1 MSATRVPLGRRAF
14 LKTMSGGLALGA
26 AVPTRAR
33 AQQAELKIGY
43 MPHPIHEN
51 SIKWMKVWAA
61 ERKVTLTPV
70 PTSYEVYVEKMT
82 ANLTS
87 RGGQYDIIWH
97 NDDWGQLW
105 GRYLEPVDDVAAI
118 KKMNRFLYEP
128 PFVWEGKD
136 TGVAFVETIGT
147 FFYRTDLLS
156 EGEFPKTWDDLVKT
170 SQRLQKDG
178 KVKWGFTGGMKY
190 PHGWFTF
197 FWSIWAN
204 GGDLLL
210 PVHERRNE
218 ELAKAGW
225 KSGLAEPEA
234 VQAVEFWWDN
244 IKTHK
249 IAPPG
254 QPGYSRD
261 DANAIFMAGDAA
273 ITMADTTLYGKFNDP
288 KQSKVAGKISVASF
302 PMGPRAKFK
311 SIAWRDA
318 WAWAIPIHVDPAK
331 KKLAKDLL
339 NWINLNHEAQ
349 VDLWKATGGFPP
361 NEEVQRE
368 LIKTDPVFRKF
379 RAATVESEKIIH
391 GAFYFA
397 RWPEFFATGI
407 DHLVKAVTGP
417 RDAIKATLV
426 EGGKKMSEIAAR
438 A

>member
-1 MSATRVPLGRRAF
+1 MNRRRFLG
-14 LKTMSGGLALGA
+14 LTGGTLAVGLGA
-26 AVPTRAR
+26 PSIGR
-33 AQQAELKIGY
+33 AQSMELKIGY

-51 SIKWMKVWAA
+51 SIKWMKLWAA
-61 ERKVTLTPV
+61 EHKVNLTPV

-82 ANLTS
+82 ANLAS
-87 RGGQYDIIWH
+87 RGGQYDVIWH

-105 GRYLEPVDDVAAI
+105 GRYLEPVDDVPAI

-147 FFYRTDLLS
+147 FFYRTDLLKES
-156 EGEFPKTWDDLVKT
+156 EFPRTWDDFVKT

-178 KVKWGFTGGMKY
+178 KVKWGFAGGMKY

-204 GGDLLL
+204 GGDLMMPL
-210 PVHERRNE
+210 HERRND

-225 KSGLAEPEA
+225 KAAIDSPEA

-288 KQSKVAGKISVASF
+288 KQSKVAVKISVASF
-302 PMGPRAKFK
+302 PMGPRAKYK

-318 WAWAIPIHVDPAK
+318 WAWAIPIHVDSAK
-331 KKLAKDLL
+331 KKAAKDLL
-339 NWINLNHEAQ
+339 NWINLNEEAQ
-349 VDLWKATGGFPP
+349 IDLWKATGGFPP
-361 NEEVQRE
+361 NEEVQKK
-368 LIKTDPVFRKF
+368 LIQSDPVFRKF

-391 GAFYFA
+391 GAYYFP

-407 DHLVKAVTGP
+407 DHMVKAVTGP
-417 RDAIKATLV
+417 RDGIKAALA
-426 EGGKKMSEIAAR
+426 EGSKKMSEIAAR

>member
-1 MSATRVPLGRRAF
+1 MHTHRLLRGLVWVSLVVL
-14 LKTMSGGLALGA
+14 LLALLPVA
-26 AVPTRAR
+26 AWSAV
-33 AQQAELKIGY
+33 ELKVGY

-61 ERKVTLTPV
+61 QNNVTLTQVPV
-70 PTSYEVYVEKMT
+70 SYEVYVEKMT

-97 NDDWGQLW
+97 NDDWGQIW

-118 KKMNRFLYEP
+118 KKMTRFILEP

-136 TGVAFVETIGT
+136 TGVPFVETVGT
-147 FFYRTDLLS
+147 FFYRTDLLK
-156 EGEFPKTWDDLVKT
+156 ENEFPRTWDELVKV
-170 SQRLQKDG
+170 SQRLQKEG
-178 KVKWGFTGGMKY
+178 KVKWGFVGGMKY

-210 PVHERRNE
+210 PIHERRNA

-225 KSGLAEPEA
+225 KSGIAQPEA
-234 VQAVEFWWDN
+234 VQAVEFWWDA

-249 IAPPG
+249 ISPPG
-254 QPGYSRD
+254 LPGYSRD

-288 KQSKVAGKISVASF
+288 KQSKVAGKISVAPF
-302 PMGPRAKFK
+302 IMGPSAKFK

-318 WAWAIPIHVDPAK
+318 WAWAIPNHIAPEK
-331 KKLAKDLL
+331 KKAAKELL
-339 NWINLNHEAQ
+339 NWLNLNQEAQ

-361 NEEVQRE
+361 NEDVQRE
-368 LIKTDPVFRKF
+368 LMKSDPVFRKF
-379 RAATVESEKIIH
+379 RGATVESEKLIH

-407 DHLVKAVTGP
+407 DYMVKAVTGP
-417 RDAIKATLV
+417 REGIKPTLE
-426 EGGKKMSEIAAR
+426 EGAKAMSEIAAR
-438 A
+438 P

>member
-1 MSATRVPLGRRAF
+1 MTHPTPSVTRRTFLRAA
-14 LKTMSGGLALGA
+14 SGGLALAAGA
-26 AVPTRAR
+26 PAVAR
-33 AQQAELKIGY
+33 AQQMELKIGY

-51 SIKWMKVWAA
+51 SIKWMKVWAG
-61 ERKVTLTPV
+61 EHKVTLTLV

-87 RGGQYDIIWH
+87 KGGQYDIIWH

-118 KKMNRFLYEP
+118 KKMSRFIYEP

-147 FFYRTDLLS
+147 FFYRTDLIKES
-156 EGEFPKTWDDLVKT
+156 EFPRTWDEMVKLG
-170 SQRLQKDG
+170 QGLQKDG
-178 KVKWGFTGGMKY
+178 KVKWGFAGGMKY

-204 GGDLLL
+204 GGDLML
-210 PVHERRNE
+210 PIHERRNE
-218 ELAKAGW
+218 MLAKQGW
-225 KSGLAEPEA
+225 KSAIGEPEA

-249 IAPPG
+249 ISPPG

-288 KQSKVAGKISVASF
+288 KQSKVAGKISVAPF
-302 PMGPRAKFK
+302 PMGPRARFK

-318 WAWAIPIHVDPAK
+318 WAWAIPNHIDGGK
-331 KKLAKDLL
+331 KKVAKELL

-349 VDLWKATGGFPP
+349 VDLWKSTGGFPP
-361 NEEVQRE
+361 NEDVQKE

-407 DHLVKAVTGP
+407 DYMVKAVTGP
-417 RDAIKATLV
+417 REGIKATLA
-426 EGGKKMSEIAAR
+426 EGAQKMGEIAAR

>member
-1 MSATRVPLGRRAF
+1 MSEQRVTVNRRTF
-14 LKTMSGGLALGA
+14 LRTVGGGLALGLGA
-26 AVPTRAR
+26 AAPAR
-33 AQQAELKIGY
+33 AQQMELKIGY

-51 SIKWMKVWAA
+51 SIKWMKVWAT
-61 ERKVTLTPV
+61 EHKVTLTPV

-87 RGGQYDIIWH
+87 RGGQYDVIWH

-118 KKMNRFLYEP
+118 KKMTRFILEP

-136 TGVAFVETIGT
+136 TGVPFVETIGT
-147 FFYRTDLLS
+147 FFYRTDLLKES
-156 EGEFPKTWDDLVKT
+156 EFPRTWEDLVKT
-170 SQRLQKDG
+170 GQRLQKDG

-210 PVHERRNE
+210 PIHERRSE
-218 ELAKAGW
+218 ELGKHGW
-225 KSGLAEPEA
+225 KAAIAEPEA

-249 IAPPG
+249 IIPPG

-288 KQSKVAGKISVASF
+288 KQSKVAGKISVAPF
-302 PMGPRAKFK
+302 PMGPRARFK

-318 WAWAIPIHVDPAK
+318 WAWAIPVHIDPAK
-331 KKLAKDLL
+331 KKVAKELL
-339 NWINLNHEAQ
+339 NWINLNREAQ
-349 VDLWKATGGFPP
+349 VDLWKSTGGFPP
-361 NEEVQRE
+361 NEEVQKE
-368 LIKTDPVFRKF
+368 LIKTDAVFRKF
-379 RAATVESEKIIH
+379 RAATIESEKLIH

-397 RWPEFFATGI
+397 RWPEFFATAI
-407 DHLVKAVTGP
+407 DHMVKAVTGR
-417 RDAIKATLV
+417 RDAIKPTLA
-426 EGGKKMSEIAAR
+426 EGAKKMSEIAAR
-438 A
+438 V

>member
-1 MSATRVPLGRRAF
+1 MVHRRAF
-14 LKTMSGGLALGA
+14 LRTVGSAVAAAGLGL
-26 AVPTRAR
+26 PRPAR
-33 AQQAELKIGY
+33 AQQMELKIGY

-61 ERKVTLTPV
+61 EHKVTLTLV

-105 GRYLEPVDDVAAI
+105 GRYLEPVDIPAI
-118 KKMNRFLYEP
+118 KKMSRFLYEP

-147 FFYRTDLLS
+147 FFYRTDLIKES
-156 EGEFPKTWDDLVKT
+156 EFPKSWDELVKLG
-170 SQRLQKDG
+170 QRLQKDG

-210 PVHERRNE
+210 PLHERRNE
-218 ELAKAGW
+218 ELAKHGW
-225 KSGLAEPEA
+225 KAAIAEPEA
-234 VQAVEFWWDN
+234 VQAVEFWWDA

-249 IAPPG
+249 IIPPG

-288 KQSKVAGKISVASF
+288 KQSKVAGRISVASF
-302 PMGPRAKFK
+302 PMGPRARFK

-318 WAWAIPIHVDPAK
+318 WAWAIPIHVDAGK
-331 KKLAKDLL
+331 KKVAKELL
-339 NWINLNHEAQ
+339 NWINLSHDAQ

-361 NEEVQRE
+361 NEEVQKE

-407 DHLVKAVTGP
+407 DHMVRAVTGP
-417 RDAIKATLV
+417 RDQIKATLA
-426 EGGKKMSEIAAR
+426 EGAKKMSEIASR

>member
-1 MSATRVPLGRRAF
+1 MNRRRF
-14 LKTMSGGLALGA
+14 LTLTGGTLAAGLGA
-26 AVPTRAR
+26 PAVGR
-33 AQQAELKIGY
+33 AQSTELKIGY

-51 SIKWMKVWAA
+51 SIKWMKVWAN
-61 ERKVTLTPV
+61 EHKVTLTLV

-87 RGGQYDIIWH
+87 RGGQYDVIWH

-105 GRYLEPVDDVAAI
+105 GRYLEPVDDVPAI

-147 FFYRTDLLS
+147 FFYRTDLLKES
-156 EGEFPKTWDDLVKT
+156 EFPKNWDDFVKT

-204 GGDLLL
+204 GGDLMVPL
-210 PVHERRNE
+210 HERRNE
-218 ELAKAGW
+218 ELARAGW
-225 KSGLAEPEA
+225 RAAIDTAEA

-302 PMGPRAKFK
+302 PMGPRARFK

-318 WAWAIPIHVDPAK
+318 WAWAIPIHVDGAK
-331 KKLAKDLL
+331 KKMAKEML
-339 NWINLNHEAQ
+339 NWINLNKEAQ

-361 NEEVQRE
+361 NEEVQKE
-368 LIKTDPVFRKF
+368 LIKTDAVFRKF

-391 GAFYFA
+391 GAYYFA

-407 DHLVKAVTGP
+407 DHMVQAVTGP
-417 RDAIKATLV
+417 RDGIKATLA
-426 EGGKKMSEIAAR
+426 EGAKKMGEIASR

>member
-1 MSATRVPLGRRAF
+1 
-14 LKTMSGGLALGA
+14 
-26 AVPTRAR
+26 
-33 AQQAELKIGY
+33 
-43 MPHPIHEN
+43 
-51 SIKWMKVWAA
+51 
-61 ERKVTLTPV
+61 
-70 PTSYEVYVEKMT
+70 
-82 ANLTS
+82 
-87 RGGQYDIIWH
+87 
-97 NDDWGQLW
+97 
-105 GRYLEPVDDVAAI
+105 
-118 KKMNRFLYEP
+118 
-128 PFVWEGKD
+128 
-136 TGVAFVETIGT
+136 
-147 FFYRTDLLS
+147 
-156 EGEFPKTWDDLVKT
+156 
-170 SQRLQKDG
+170 
-178 KVKWGFTGGMKY
+178 MKY

-204 GGDLLL
+204 GGDLMMPL
-210 PVHERRNE
+210 HERRNE

-225 KSGLAEPEA
+225 KAAIDSPEA

-261 DANAIFMAGDAA
+261 DANAIFMAGDSA

-318 WAWAIPIHVDPAK
+318 WAWAIPIHVDSAK
-331 KKLAKDLL
+331 KKAAKDLL
-339 NWINLNHEAQ
+339 NWINLNEEAQ

-361 NEEVQRE
+361 NEEVQKK
-368 LIKTDPVFRKF
+368 LIQSDPVFRKF

-391 GAFYFA
+391 GAYYFP

-407 DHLVKAVTGP
+407 DHMVKAVTGP
-417 RDAIKATLV
+417 RDGIKAALA
-426 EGGKKMSEIAAR
+426 EGSKKMSEIAAR

>member
-1 MSATRVPLGRRAF
+1 MDLRVDGQLRDRLLLGRDAGLHRRRPRAAD
-14 LKTMSGGLALGA
+14 SRGA
-26 AVPTRAR
+26 ARLAPDPRSRAR
-33 AQQAELKIGY
+33 HFVGARGLPLAGVR
-43 MPHPIHEN
+43 P
-51 SIKWMKVWAA
+51 A
-61 ERKVTLTPV
+61 
-70 PTSYEVYVEKMT
+70 VYQRPRSSE
-82 ANLTS
+82 S
-87 RGGQYDIIWH
+87 RGSSR
-97 NDDWGQLW
+97 
-105 GRYLEPVDDVAAI
+105 GRHESTPLPQGDRRHARPGRRRSRRQSRPV
-118 KKMNRFLYEP
+118 
-128 PFVWEGKD
+128 
-136 TGVAFVETIGT
+136 GT
-147 FFYRTDLLS
+147 FFYRTDLLKES
-156 EGEFPKTWDDLVKT
+156 EFPKTWDDFVKT

-178 KVKWGFTGGMKY
+178 KVKWGFAGGMKY

-204 GGDLLL
+204 GGDLMMPL
-210 PVHERRNE
+210 HERRNE

-225 KSGLAEPEA
+225 KAAIDSPEA

-254 QPGYSRD
+254 QPGYWRD
-261 DANAIFMAGDAA
+261 HANAIFMAGDSA

-318 WAWAIPIHVDPAK
+318 WAWAIPIHVDSAQK
-331 KKLAKDLL
+331 KAAKDLL
-339 NWINLNHEAQ
+339 NWINLNKEAQ

-361 NEEVQRE
+361 NEDVQKE
-368 LIKTDPVFRKF
+368 LIKTDAVFRKF

-391 GAFYFA
+391 GAYYFA

-407 DHLVKAVTGP
+407 DHLVQAVTGP
-417 RDAIKATLV
+417 RDGIKATLA
-426 EGGKKMSEIAAR
+426 EGSKKMSEIAAR